1 MGMNTMNNQKTIAA
15 ILCMAAA
22 TSFAATHQ
30 DRPADT
36 LYQWIH
42 GGAGFAFLLIDVRD
56 SVELDTTAVI
66 GTDTCR
72 PYNLSSRQDSLRN
85 RMAGLPHDAYY
96 VLYCRT
102 GVRSNAAAN
111 MLDSNGFAHVF
122 DITGGF
128 NGWRASGKATLPRAK
143 VKPRSLLPEPSMP
156 APSTGLVALPVRKI
170 SGVAGSRAR
179 IVALPARA
187 SRTASHR
194 GYAVSGD
201 ISGAGHAAGMRI
213 AVDP

>member
-1 MGMNTMNNQKTIAA
+1 MNTMNNQKTIAA
-15 ILCMAAA
+15 ILCIAAA
-22 TSFAATHQ
+22 MVSAATHQ
-30 DRPADT
+30 DISDDT

-66 GTDTCR
+66 GSDTCR
-72 PYNLSSRQDSLRN
+72 PYNLSSRQDTLRH
-85 RMAGLPHDAYY
+85 RMAGLPHDACY

-111 MLDSNGFAHVF
+111 MLDSNGFTHVY
-122 DITGGF
+122 DKTGSF

-156 APSTGLVALPVRKI
+156 APSTGPAALPVRKI
-170 SGVAGSRAR
+170 SGVGGSRAR

-187 SRTASHR
+187 LRAADLR
-194 GYAVSGD
+194 GYAVSGE
-201 ISGAGHAAGMRI
+201 IAGAGHAAGMR
-213 AVDP
+213 VEPDR